1 MSKYTTQLRYI
12 CETLAGYTESKGLS
26 DVDTIIS
33 AARPLLFNFSYPIT
47 DTAYKPVLENKIIK
61 HYYMREIGLETVG
74 LFRFYLNEKMNLIM
88 PYYDSLYRSAA
99 LEFNPFHDVD
109 YTITHEGE
117 KSEETDKT
125 TTGSGAESGTNT
137 GTVTDSG
144 TGDSWQYNN
153 DTPQGGLSGLTS
165 NNYLSEAIH
174 HTATDG
180 NTNTRNLVD
189 SRQRSS
195 TGRDQ
200 GTLESTDSYINRIAG
215 KMGTVSYSD
224 LLLSYRKTL
233 LNIDALVISEL
244 SDLFMNIY

>member
-26 DVDTIIS
+26 NVDEIIA
-33 AARPLLFNFSYPIT
+33 AARPQLFNFTYPIT

-88 PYYDSLYRSAA
+88 PYYDELYKSAA
-99 LEFNPFHDVD
+99 LEFNPFHDVN

-117 KSEETDKT
+117 KAEDTDKT
-125 TTGSGAESGTNT
+125 VTGSGTESGTNT
-137 GTVTDSG
+137 GTVQDSG
-144 TGDSWQYNN
+144 TGDSWQYNS
-153 DTPQGGLSGLTS
+153 DTPQGGLSGLTN
-165 NNYLSEAIH
+165 NNYLSEATH
-174 HTATDG
+174 RTATDG
-180 NTNTRNLVD
+180 NTNTRNLED
-189 SRQRSS
+189 SRTRSD
-195 TGRDQ
+195 TTRDV
-200 GTLESTDSYINRIAG
+200 GSLESTDSYINTISG

-233 LNIDALVISEL
+233 LNIDALIISDL